1 MCRKLSRFSS
11 NDAKVSK
18 VSTLKYYELSN
29 HNSWEVFMEKR
40 TYLKHLLVILIKY
53 MYVFNQ
59 CLWQAK
65 MEAYHHCKDCD
76 FKTELTVVFEQHIN
90 QHHDPKRES
99 SEDISSEDSS
109 KENYGCAKYYFEPN
123 LSLKSF
129 QNSSVC
135 TETKESSQSVSSLE
149 ESATCSSDFKQTEE
163 VHWYYCHKCTYK
175 CKVKKTLTRH
185 IDVLHSHRW
194 YACDKC
200 PFKTKWK
207 GNLTVHINT
216 IHLDE
221 YEGKWYKCQKCQF
234 KTRTKDYDE

>member
-1 MCRKLSRFSS
+1 
-11 NDAKVSK
+11 
-18 VSTLKYYELSN
+18 
-29 HNSWEVFMEKR
+29 
-40 TYLKHLLVILIKY
+40 
-53 MYVFNQ
+53 
-59 CLWQAK
+59 

-76 FKTELTVVFEQHIN
+76 FKTELTVLFGQHIN
-90 QHHDPKRES
+90 QHYDPKRES

-129 QNSSVC
+129 QNSAVC

-163 VHWYYCHKCTYK
+163 GHWYYCHKCTYK
-175 CKVKKTLTRH
+175 CKVKNTLTRH
-185 IDVLHSHRW
+185 IEVLHLHRW

-216 IHLDE
+216 MHLDE
-221 YEGKWYKCQKCQF
+221 HEGKWYKCQKCQF
-234 KTRTKDYDE
+234 KTRTKGNLKSHINNVHVNVKWYTCNECFHKTKHKTLLQRHVLVKHKYLNKRNI